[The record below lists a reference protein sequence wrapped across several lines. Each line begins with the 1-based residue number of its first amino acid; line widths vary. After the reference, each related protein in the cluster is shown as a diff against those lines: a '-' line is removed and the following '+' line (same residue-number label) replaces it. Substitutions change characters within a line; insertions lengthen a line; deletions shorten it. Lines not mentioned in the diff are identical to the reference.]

1 MSGIKH
7 ALNLEKT
14 AATKSD
20 ILQMVDHFK
29 TAIENDEEKL
39 LAQWKV
45 GQYSLL
51 LGAGHAADKAEKKKF
66 YLESIDAC
74 EKAMKLNVEF
84 AKALEKGSTIW
95 DSAHLLG
102 EEYVDAMGFWYTA
115 RCYYFKECLTTL
127 GRLFNIKMMVTND
140 PVIRRIDELNPN
152 WEGGGNF
159 LSKAIYYIAIPSR
172 FGGSKE
178 NAALEFEKAI
188 EIGPKFLVHRW
199 GRAKYL
205 SSITNNKE
213 LYVSDL
219 NWVLEQDPSAGGN
232 PHAWNVYFQNQAKV
246 MLAETDQIF
255 K

>member
-1 MSGIKH
+1 MSIQP
-7 ALNLEKT
+7 ALELEKT
-14 AATKSD
+14 AASKSD
-20 ILQMVDHFK
+20 ILQMIKLFK
-29 TAIENDEEKL
+29 VSTDNPADKL
-39 LAQWKV
+39 LGQWKQ
-45 GQYSLL
+45 GQYYLL
-51 LGAGHAADKAEKKKF
+51 LGAGHASDKKEKKEF
-66 YLESIDAC
+66 YQKSIESC
-74 EKAMKLNVEF
+74 KKAMLLDAEF
-84 AKALEKGSTIW
+84 AKALQSGSTIW

-115 RCYYFKECLTTL
+115 RCYYFKECLSVI

-159 LSKAIYYIAIPSR
+159 LSKAIYYIAIPAK